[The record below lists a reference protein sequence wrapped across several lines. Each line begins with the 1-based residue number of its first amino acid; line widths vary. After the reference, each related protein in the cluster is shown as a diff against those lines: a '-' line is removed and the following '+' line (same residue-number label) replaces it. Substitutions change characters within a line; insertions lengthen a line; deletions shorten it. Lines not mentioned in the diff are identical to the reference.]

1 MSYRHTTDS
10 PHYSYALLGV
20 VVLSSIASAIPL
32 PASHNGVV
40 DVRGTRR
47 AQSVFREKYSANKTL
62 LAESFSCKGNVAR
75 VFLGP
80 TFIGHCYKL

>member
-32 PASHNGVV
+32 LPLTTELLMSEEHL
-40 DVRGTRR
+40 VRK
-47 AQSVFREKYSANKTL
+47 AFLEKNIPLIKPYW
-62 LAESFSCKGNVAR
+62 R
-75 VFLGP
+75 
-80 TFIGHCYKL
+80 